1 MADLKNST
9 LDDISG
15 VIGFS
20 ATIRL
25 AAHYGGR
32 DIHVPR
38 EVSELHPLV
47 KLLGISRVTR
57 LSAEW
62 AGQRVV
68 VPSLGFCDTEVR
80 NAKILSL
87 LIHDLHV
94 DHVANILGITVR
106 RVEQLRK
113 EFTDEGLL
121 PEYSGKKPSRNS
133 QAKLEL
139 EIGAENS

>member
-9 LDDISG
+9 LDDISA

-47 KLLGISRVTR
+47 KLLGVSRVTR
-57 LSAEW
+57 LSDEW

-68 VPSLGFCDTEVR
+68 VPGLGFCDVEMR
-80 NAKILSL
+80 NAKILTL
-87 LIHDLHV
+87 MLHDISIEQI
-94 DHVANILGITVR
+94 ANIVGITVR

-113 EFTDEGLL
+113 EFSDEGLL
-121 PEYSGKKPSRNS
+121 PDYVGKKQVRNS
-133 QAKLEL
+133 TGKSDS
-139 EIGAENS
+139 EI